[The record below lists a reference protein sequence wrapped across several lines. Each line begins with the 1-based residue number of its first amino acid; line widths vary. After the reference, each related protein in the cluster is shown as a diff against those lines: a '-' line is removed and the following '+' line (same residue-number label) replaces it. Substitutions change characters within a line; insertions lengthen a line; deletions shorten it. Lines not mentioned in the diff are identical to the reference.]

1 MNGMT
6 RMAAAVAMAATITI
20 GSAAGAEELRI
31 GTASQGG
38 AFYPLGQAISNMVSK
53 YVEGTT
59 MVPIVTQGAVQNPR
73 LVDNGEVD
81 LAITNNNLAYFAV
94 KGAAPY
100 KAPLAVAG
108 VAALHPS
115 ILHIVTLEG
124 SEVRSF
130 ADLKGKRLAVGPA
143 GGGTLNILTAL
154 MEAYGMSIGDI
165 TPSFLS
171 YADGFSELGDG
182 NVDAAL
188 ALAGYPTSAVKQ
200 TQATHD
206 LQFVTID
213 PAKLAAVTEQ
223 YPYYSAVTV
232 PAEAYGTDD
241 PLTVIGVNN
250 ALVVKADMSEDRVFA
265 IAAALFDHMDEFAA
279 ENAIARQIDPEQSKK
294 LPIPLHPGAARYFDG
309 R

>member
-6 RMAAAVAMAATITI
+6 RLAAAATVAAAITI
-20 GSAAGAEELRI
+20 GPAAGAEELRI

-38 AFYPLGQAISNMVSK
+38 AFYPIGQAISNLVTK
-53 YVEGTT
+53 HVDGTT

-94 KGAAPY
+94 KGQAPY
-100 KAPLAVAG
+100 EAPLAIAG

-115 ILHIVTLEG
+115 ILHMISLAG
-124 SEVRSF
+124 SDVRDF
-130 ADLKGKRLAVGPA
+130 TDLNGKHVAVGPA
-143 GGGTLNILTAL
+143 GGGTLNILNAL
-154 MEAYGMSIGDI
+154 LEAHGMSIGDI

-206 LQFVTID
+206 LQFITID
-213 PAKLAAVTEQ
+213 PAKLTAVTERH
-223 YPYYSAVTV
+223 PYYTTVTV
-232 PAEAYGTDD
+232 PAEVYGTDS

-250 ALVVKADMSEDRVFA
+250 TLVVKAEMSEDEVFSITGA
-265 IAAALFDHMDEFAA
+265 IFDHMEEFAA
-279 ENAIARQIDPEQSKK
+279 ENAVAKQIDPEQSKM
-294 LPIPLHPGAARYFDG
+294 LPIPLHPGAARYFG
-309 R
+309 AK